1 MIVYVPNS
9 LILHVNKSSCERECA
24 PTRHGTGE
32 GAGPAP
38 TCVPQWHSRN
48 ATSRMTRHHIR
59 LPGLNACRLK
69 SPPPPSQGVPRERS
83 FLRENPAPS
92 ESSSSNSQQHTPHQP
107 HSRPHPKTSHYPT
120 PQRTSPKHTRS
131 QTLGVEAPCA
141 PRCRT
146 SVARIMWHPPEGL
159 WGGEGARTGGEGGW
173 GDEAGCHRTPGAPP
187 LTPSISPS
195 HPA

>member
-69 SPPPPSQGVPRERS
+69 SSPPSPGCPTRTLLPPRKPSAFRIPLLQQPATYPPP
-83 FLRENPAPS
+83 
-92 ESSSSNSQQHTPHQP
+92 TPLKTPPQDLPLP
-107 HSRPHPKTSHYPT
+107 H

>member
-59 LPGLNACRLK
+59 LPSLNACRLK
-69 SPPPPSQGVPRERS
+69 SSPPLARVSHENAPSSEKTQRLQNPPPPTASNIPPT
-83 FLRENPAPS
+83 NPT
-92 ESSSSNSQQHTPHQP
+92 QD
-107 HSRPHPKTSHYPT
+107 PT
-120 PQRTSPKHTRS
+120 PRPPITPPPTLVA
-131 QTLGVEAPCA
+131 QTYA
-141 PRCRT
+141 
-146 SVARIMWHPPEGL
+146 
-159 WGGEGARTGGEGGW
+159 
-173 GDEAGCHRTPGAPP
+173 
-187 LTPSISPS
+187 LTDVRRRGTLR
-195 HPA
+195 AAM

>member
-1 MIVYVPNS
+1 MRAYTSWHWRGCRTGPHMCSPVALEECDFSYDEASHTPSWSERLSIKI
-9 LILHVNKSSCERECA
+9 IL
-24 PTRHGTGE
+24 
-32 GAGPAP
+32 
-38 TCVPQWHSRN
+38 
-48 ATSRMTRHHIR
+48 
-59 LPGLNACRLK
+59 
-69 SPPPPSQGVPRERS
+69 PPPSQGVPRELS

-92 ESSSSNSQQHTPHQP
+92 ESPSSNSQQHTPHQP